1 MDCIIDMTNA
11 TKKEFKSTQ
20 GQQARVLQLHYE
32 ELTKNERDVVRY
44 LATEGRPV
52 RTIKEIME
60 GLNWN
65 HVKGGRARGNSRVRN
80 SLRRLVQSGWVGHE
94 TAVGDGRYRLTRN
107 AADRLRRMYT
117 ISNDNVINVNFK

>member
-1 MDCIIDMTNA
+1 MANA
-11 TKKEFKSTQ
+11 FKKEFKSTQ

-94 TAVGDGRYRLTRN
+94 LEVGDGRYRLTRN
-107 AADRLRRMYT
+107 AVERLRRIYT
-117 ISNDNVINVNFK
+117 VSNGNVISVDFK